1 MGGSRLPRYR
11 DPHSIGAP
19 AMYQEQRMPPRFY
32 FTEQWPANQALVF
45 IYEIFGLPG
54 TTQQRGEIWFSYVV
68 LPQP

>member
-1 MGGSRLPRYR
+1 
-11 DPHSIGAP
+11 
-19 AMYQEQRMPPRFY
+19 MYQEQRMPPRFY
-32 FTEQWPANQALVF
+32 FTEQWPANRALVF